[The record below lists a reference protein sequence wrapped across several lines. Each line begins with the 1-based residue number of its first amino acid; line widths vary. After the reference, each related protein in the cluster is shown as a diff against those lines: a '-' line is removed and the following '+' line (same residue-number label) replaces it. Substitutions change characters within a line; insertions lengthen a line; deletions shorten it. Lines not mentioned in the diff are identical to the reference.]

1 MKKLLSL
8 CLFTAAFIIL
18 NAQGYYIEYKL
29 SSSGG
34 DEGNLSGFMKTY
46 AQDGNSRMEMNMNI
60 GGVGA
65 MDMVSLSLKS
75 SPNIVY
81 LLNEKSKTYTE
92 LSSTDS
98 EDWKDYPQNEYE
110 VTLIGKEKVN
120 GYTAT
125 HIKIRRKGSAND
137 IEMWNTTE
145 VSGYADLAAL
155 KTKYTGKSN
164 LLKAM
169 QAKGAEG
176 FPVRIRVAEKRYT
189 MQMDL
194 VKAEKQSN
202 PSSLFSLNSYT
213 KASGNNAMPGNI
225 NVQEMMQNIQNM
237 TPEEREKWIKQME
250 EQYKPRN

>member
-1 MKKLLSL
+1 MKKFFSL
-8 CLFTAAFIIL
+8 FFFTITFIIL

-34 DEGNLSGFMKTY
+34 DEGNVTGLMKSY
-46 AQDGNSRMEMNMNI
+46 AQDGNSRMEMNMNVA
-60 GGVGA
+60 GVGA
-65 MDMVSLSLKS
+65 MDMVSLSLKG
-75 SPNIVY
+75 SPNVVY

-92 LSSTDS
+92 LNSTDS
-98 EDWKDYPQNEYE
+98 EDWKDYPQSEYE
-110 VTLIGKEKVN
+110 VTVIGKEKVN
-120 GYTAT
+120 GYNAI
-125 HIKIRRKGSAND
+125 HIKVRRKGSSND
-137 IEMWNTTE
+137 MEMWNTTE

-169 QAKGAEG
+169 QTKGAEG
-176 FPVRIRVAEKRYT
+176 FPVRIRVAEKQYT

-194 VKAEKQSN
+194 VKAEKRSN
-202 PSSLFSLNSYT
+202 PSSLFSLNGYT
-213 KASGNNAMPGNI
+213 KGSNTIPGNI